1 MPLKRFYKQAAAG
14 TAPGGYTVRLDGRN
28 IKTPLQH
35 PLIVPTAALAA
46 ALAAEWEV
54 QAEEVDPH
62 TMPLNQLVNTMLD
75 KATGHER
82 SAMNAEVV
90 KYAGSD
96 LVCYFATH
104 PADLVARQE
113 ALWHPLLG
121 WMSDEYGIVLTT
133 AQGIR
138 YVNQPA
144 ESIATVQKRVG
155 ALSPADFTVVQAVTG
170 LTGSAVIA
178 LAVAAGRLGAQQA
191 YEAAGVDETYQ
202 LEKWGE
208 DKIARDKLNRLLME
222 LETVEKF
229 RFLMNEKA

>member
-1 MPLKRFYKQAAAG
+1 MPVKRFYKAAAAG
-14 TAPGGYTVRLDGRN
+14 TAPGGYTVRLDGKN
-28 IKTPLQH
+28 IKTPLQR
-35 PLIVPTAALAA
+35 PLVVPTAALAA
-46 ALAAEWEV
+46 ALAAEWEA
-54 QAEEVDPH
+54 QTDDIRPH
-62 TMPLNQLVNTMLD
+62 AMPLNQLVNTMID

-82 SAMNAEVV
+82 PAMNAEVV

-121 WMSDEYGIVLTT
+121 WLSDEYGIRLET
-133 AQGIR
+133 AQGIQ
-138 YVNQPA
+138 YVNQPEA
-144 ESIATVQKRVG
+144 DMAAVKARVE

-178 LAVAAGRLGAQQA
+178 LAVAAGRLGAEQA
-191 YEAAGVDETYQ
+191 YAAAGVDEIYQ

-208 DKIARDKLNRLLME
+208 DKIARDRLNRMLRE

-229 RFLMNEKA
+229 RFLMQGGN